1 MRLHPLLASVARS
14 SLTLLVAT
22 LTGLTAPALH
32 AQTGTSLNN
41 SLGLPSV
48 AGSSS
53 GYVGQVLGNNGAT
66 GSVNGGSYGSQTGV
80 SGMTGQGGTMGM
92 PSTTYTPQMPTQA
105 LDPRLQG
112 RPGGLR
118 TQQQPQIGQR
128 PMGPSNTLGWMPDPM
143 AYVPG
148 EFEQYVQRLA
158 MPVTVRRLG
167 AELMQPDLSAADPL
181 PIVPADYVLVP
192 GDELALTVWGSVDI
206 DTRVQVD
213 RSGRITLPR
222 AGSVMVAGTRYSELP
237 TLLNRQ
243 LAKVFRNFN
252 LNVSLG
258 QLRGMRVYLT
268 GFVAR
273 PGSYVVGAL
282 STVSSALIQAGGP
295 TAAGSFRRIE
305 LRRRGQAP
313 VSFDLYDLLVT
324 GDRRA
329 DQVLQPDDVV
339 HVLPV
344 GPQVALLGSVNQPA
358 VVELKPGETLDAA
371 LKMVGGLSSVA
382 DVNRLSIEPLDD
394 RSGARV
400 FEVPLSEAG
409 RRPLGRGDIVTVH
422 SAIDPRQPTV
432 RQNKRVVIEGE
443 VLRPGV
449 YVLPAAS
456 SLSDLINQ
464 AGGFTTNAF
473 IYGAQFTRET
483 VRQAQMLNYERV
495 LRDLEVDITRASST
509 QRIASNDEVK
519 AQEARADA
527 AARLVE
533 KMRNLQPD
541 GRLVLQMAPD
551 SAALPP
557 MQLEDGDRLY
567 VPARPTSVGVFGSVF
582 NTGNFVFDGSR
593 NIGDY
598 LQMAGGPTRGA
609 DKDAAF
615 VLRANGSVV
624 SNLQG
629 SSWFSSGPLASM
641 AALPG
646 DTVFVPEEMN
656 KTTRLQDAKDWTQ
669 ILYQLGLG
677 LAGLRSATN

>member
-1 MRLHPLLASVARS
+1 MRLPFSLVPVVQRSLPLVIA
-14 SLTLLVAT
+14 TLL
-22 LTGLTAPALH
+22 GLAAPALQ
-32 AQTGTSLNN
+32 AQSGSSLSN
-41 SLGLPSV
+41 SLGLPNV
-48 AGSSS
+48 TG
-53 GYVGQVLGNNGAT
+53 GYVGPVLGNNGNT
-66 GSVNGGSYGSQTGV
+66 GSTGSGLGSSYGGTGVGSSTYGTQGGS
-80 SGMTGQGGTMGM
+80 MGM
-92 PSTTYTPQMPTQA
+92 PATQSPQVPQQA

-118 TQQQPQIGQR
+118 TLQASPNQR
-128 PMGPSNTLGWMPDPM
+128 PGLSANGQPWLPEAVP
-143 AYVPG
+143 YVPG

-158 MPVTVRRLG
+158 MPVPVRRLG

-181 PIVPADYVLVP
+181 PVVPADYLVVP
-192 GDELALTVWGSVDI
+192 GDELAITVWGSVDV

-237 TLLNRQ
+237 ALLNRQ
-243 LAKVFRNFN
+243 LGKVFRNFN

-313 VSFDLYDLLVT
+313 VAFDLYDLLVS

-358 VVELKPGETLDAA
+358 VVELKPGETLESA

-400 FEVPLSEAG
+400 FDVPLADAA
-409 RRPLGRGDIVTVH
+409 RRPLGRGDVITVH

-456 SLSDLINQ
+456 SLADLINQ
-464 AGGFTTNAF
+464 AGGFTANAYVF
-473 IYGAQFTRET
+473 GAQFTRET
-483 VRQAQMLNYERV
+483 VRQAQLLNYDRV

-509 QRIASNDEVK
+509 QRIATNDEVK

-541 GRLVLQMAPD
+541 GRLVLQLPAD
-551 SAALPP
+551 AGSLPP

-582 NTGNFVFDGSR
+582 NTGNFVFDGSHS
-593 NIGDY
+593 IGDY
-598 LQMAGGPTRGA
+598 LKMAGGPTRGA
-609 DKDAAF
+609 DKEAAF

-629 SSWFSSGPLASM
+629 SGWFNNGPLASM
-641 AALPG
+641 PALPG

-656 KTTRLQDAKDWTQ
+656 KTTLLQDAKDWTQ

>member
-1 MRLHPLLASVARS
+1 MRLPSHLAPVVQRALPLILSALLGLASPV
-14 SLTLLVAT
+14 LQ
-22 LTGLTAPALH
+22 
-32 AQTGTSLNN
+32 AQSNNSLNN
-41 SLGLPSV
+41 NLGLPV
-48 AGSSS
+48 VTGNTG
-53 GYVGQVLGNNGAT
+53 GYAGQVLGNNGNNTT
-66 GSVNGGSYGSQTGV
+66 GSTTGVYGNQTGTV
-80 SGMTGQGGTMGM
+80 GGYGQGNTMGM
-92 PSTTYTPQMPTQA
+92 PQMQVPPSSMQP

-118 TQQQPQIGQR
+118 TLQNPGQQQRLQGLPGQIWQ
-128 PMGPSNTLGWMPDPM
+128 PEAVP
-143 AYVPG
+143 YVPG

-158 MPVTVRRLG
+158 MPVMVRRLG
-167 AELMQPDLSAADPL
+167 AELMQPDLGATDPS
-181 PIVPADYVLVP
+181 PVVPADYVVVP
-192 GDELALTVWGSVDI
+192 GDELAITVWGSVDV

-237 TLLNRQ
+237 ALLNRQ

-273 PGSYVVGAL
+273 PGSYVVSGL

-305 LRRRGQAP
+305 LRRKGQAP
-313 VSFDLYDLLVT
+313 MPFDLYDLLVS

-344 GPQVALLGSVNQPA
+344 GPQVALLGSVNLPA
-358 VVELKPGETLDAA
+358 VVELKPGETLDNA

-382 DVNRLSIEPLDD
+382 DANRLSIEPLDD
-394 RSGARV
+394 RNGARV
-400 FEVPLSEAG
+400 FEVPLSEAA

-422 SAIDPRQPTV
+422 SAVDPRQPTV

-456 SLSDLINQ
+456 SLDDLIKL
-464 AGGFTTNAF
+464 AGGFTGNAYVF
-473 IYGAQFTRET
+473 GAQFTRET
-483 VRQAQMLNYERV
+483 VRQAQMINYERV

-509 QRIASNDEVK
+509 QRIASSDEVK

-582 NTGNFVFDGSR
+582 NTGNFVYDGSR
-593 NIGDY
+593 NLGDY

-609 DKDAAF
+609 DKDAVF

-629 SSWFSSGPLASM
+629 AGWFSSGPLAGM
-641 AALPG
+641 TALPG
-646 DTVFVPEEMN
+646 DTLFVPEEMN